1 MLSDSILNIN
11 YVYLKMFLFFCMN
24 FYFFFYNVN
33 VNRIVLCLVYFKF
46 INGSFKMY
54 IVKC

>member
-11 YVYLKMFLFFCMN
+11 YVYLKMFLFFVWI
-24 FYFFFYNVN
+24 FIFFYNIN